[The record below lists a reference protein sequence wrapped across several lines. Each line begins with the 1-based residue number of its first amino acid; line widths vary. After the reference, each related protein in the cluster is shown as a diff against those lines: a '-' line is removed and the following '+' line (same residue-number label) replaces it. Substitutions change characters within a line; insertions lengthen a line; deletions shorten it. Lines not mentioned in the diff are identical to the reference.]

1 MRLFDYLDDALAV
14 TGTALMG
21 VGLWL
26 IYPPAALV
34 VVGAVMLLVGL
45 YAARAS

>member
-1 MRLFDYLDDALAV
+1 MRLLDYLDDGLAV
-14 TGTALMG
+14 TGTALIG

-34 VVGAVMLLVGL
+34 VVGAIMLLVGL
-45 YAARAS
+45 YAARR